1 MSYQDAKPDSFTE
14 LKEEAMNML
23 EDEAFPKIIAV
34 DFDGTLCENQYP
46 EIGEANETMISHIK
60 LEKFRGS
67 KIILWTCRNGKLLED
82 AVKWCEE
89 RCLEFDAVNE
99 NLPYIIEQFGGDTR
113 KIFANEYIDDRN
125 VMFFDASC
133 PKCGMAIQPCY
144 EYCPRCGNRLAKE
157 EGNYVKRLTKRYPN
171 GFITIDATHFPQTQ
185 EVIDCEIKNCEFMQ
199 AVLEKLYEH
208 EERNP
213 TRFSDRDVE
222 RASIR
227 LGAAFDEAADII
239 NNFDQGH
246 GDIDDVVDTIENSE
260 DY

>member
-1 MSYQDAKPDSFTE
+1 MSYKDAKPDSFTE

-133 PKCGMAIQPCY
+133 PKCGIRTVEYTPIDNIGIIPESELPLYKYYQQHKNNTPSY
-144 EYCPRCGNRLAKE
+144 EGRSISMKEFIAKNPKQLDICLKLLYAE
-157 EGNYVKRLTKRYPN
+157 KVGFNVKVKETDKHRITYEIIADTDAQTYELLREKYRILT
-171 GFITIDATHFPQTQ
+171 
-185 EVIDCEIKNCEFMQ
+185 
-199 AVLEKLYEH
+199 
-208 EERNP
+208 
-213 TRFSDRDVE
+213 S
-222 RASIR
+222 
-227 LGAAFDEAADII
+227 
-239 NNFDQGH
+239 
-246 GDIDDVVDTIENSE
+246 
-260 DY
+260 